1 MNRIETRIIM
11 MVTNRLSAA
20 KDSEEK
26 TELIEELSENLYQ
39 RYTDLTAG
47 GVSEEEAFAQAMEN
61 LGDVDELLTY
71 LENAGGEDT
80 QAGQGKAQDSRGGFS

>member
-47 GVSEEEAFAQAMEN
+47 GVPEEEAFAQAMEN
-61 LGDVDELLTY
+61 LGDVDELLT
-71 LENAGGEDT
+71 
-80 QAGQGKAQDSRGGFS
+80 

>member
-39 RYTDLTAG
+39 RYTDLTAAD
-47 GVSEEEAFAQAMEN
+47 VS
-61 LGDVDELLTY
+61 
-71 LENAGGEDT
+71 GERR
-80 QAGQGKAQDSRGGFS
+80 QRGRAARAGQGAGRPGRFFVRQPGQQH